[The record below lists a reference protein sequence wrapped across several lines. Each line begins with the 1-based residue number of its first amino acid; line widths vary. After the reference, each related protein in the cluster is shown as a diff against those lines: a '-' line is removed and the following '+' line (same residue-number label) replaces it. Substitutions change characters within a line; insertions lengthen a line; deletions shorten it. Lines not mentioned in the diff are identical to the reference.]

1 MQAVMSTNGLKKQL
15 ENWSEI
21 NWRKVNKLVKNLRHR
36 IFRARELGNFRK
48 LRNLQKLMQ
57 RSYANLLLLEK
68 APPKIWFELL
78 GEKLSELQNCSQPK
92 LDLSSLW

>member
-15 ENWSEI
+15 ENWNEI

-48 LRNLQKLMQ
+48 LRNLQNWE
-57 RSYANLLLLEK
+57 RN
-68 APPKIWFELL
+68 
-78 GEKLSELQNCSQPK
+78 
-92 LDLSSLW
+92 